1 MKIHKLTIIN
11 ILTFLV
17 FSNTAF
23 FFLYPIY
30 LTALEVSKTA
40 VGLIMGAYSVA
51 SLVARPLAGK
61 AIDRFGEK
69 PVLLSGLFLIFV
81 CSILYHVIPGTV
93 GGIYV
98 LRVFHGMG
106 FSAFIAGAFSTIA
119 KFCPQ
124 ETRGRAFSYNG
135 ATMLSAL
142 GFVPLAGESLMDALG
157 HPAIFH
163 GGAAATFLGFSLL
176 LFTKKWEKVATK
188 GGPEVL
194 YTQLFKD
201 RSFFFVLV
209 AMVLFVDAQA
219 TVLNYFPLYAKTIGI
234 RGGLFLSLALGLA
247 VAIRLFGGGILDRYS
262 KLFII
267 RVCFALFGMGII
279 FFYKLDSVFFYVLS
293 ILLYGSGLGYIF
305 PALNAIGAEQGTFEQ
320 KAGMMSILTMVI
332 DGGFILGSIFSGG
345 LSDMIGLPNTFVF
358 AGAVALLGV
367 FVTSLAPIREDT

>member
-1 MKIHKLTIIN
+1 MKISQLTIIN

-30 LTALEVSKTA
+30 LTALAVSKTA
-40 VGLIMGAYSVA
+40 VGLIMGMYSVA
-51 SLVARPLAGK
+51 SLVARPVAGK

-81 CSILYHVIPGTV
+81 CSLLYHVIPGTV

-98 LRVFHGMG
+98 LRVFHGIG

-157 HPAIFH
+157 YPVIFH
-163 GGAAATFLGFSLL
+163 GGAAVTFLGFSLL
-176 LFTKKWEKVATK
+176 LLTKKWEKVAK
-188 GGPEVL
+188 VAGPEVR
-194 YTQLFKD
+194 YTRLFKD
-201 RSFFFVLV
+201 RSFFSILV
-209 AMVLFVDAQA
+209 AMILFVDAQA
-219 TVLNYFPLYAKTIGI
+219 TVLNYFPLYAKTTGI

-247 VAIRLFGGGILDRYS
+247 VAIRLFGGSLLDRYS

-267 RVCFALFGMGII
+267 RVCFALFGVGII
-279 FFYKLDSVFFYVLS
+279 FFYRLDSVIFYVLS

-320 KAGMMSILTMVI
+320 KAGMMSILTMAI

-345 LSDMIGLPNTFVF
+345 LSDMIGLSNTFVF
-358 AGAVALLGV
+358 AGAVSLLGV
-367 FVTSLAPIREDT
+367 FVTSLAPIREHT